1 MNPLFDK
8 LWHRG
13 YAETNRKNILS
24 YFKNDQGGRFIDLG
38 CDDGSLTIDAAKK
51 IDTKS
56 VFGLEKNPGSLADC
70 KKKGIQIIMGDLD
83 KGIPIRSESF
93 DIILSNQVIEHV
105 CYTDLLLKEIYRILK
120 PEGYAIISTN
130 NISSWTNIIA
140 LLFGKQPF
148 PNHPSDEI
156 LTGRFLSKDELLPT
170 KSFAHRRIFSFPSLS
185 GLLKYHHFEIIEKS
199 GSCFYP
205 FWGFIE
211 KFFSSILPIYSA
223 YIIIKIKKIISTT

>member
-8 LWHRG
+8 LWLRG
-13 YAETNRKNILS
+13 YSENNRNNILS
-24 YFKNDQGGRFIDLG
+24 LLKEDKISRFIDLG
-38 CDDGSLTIDAAKK
+38 CDDGSLTIDAANK

-56 VFGLEKNPGSLADC
+56 VFGLEKNPGSFTDC
-70 KKKGIQIIMGDLD
+70 RKKGIRVIIGDLD
-83 KGIPIRSESF
+83 KGIPIKSNSF

-105 CYTDLLLKEIYRILK
+105 CDTDLLLREINRILK
-120 PEGYAIISTN
+120 PNGYAIISTN

-148 PNHPSDEI
+148 PNHISDEI
-156 LTGRFLSKDELLPT
+156 LTGRFLSNDELLPAA
-170 KSFAHRRIFSFPSLS
+170 SFSHRRIFSFPALS
-185 GLLKYHHFEIIEKS
+185 GLLKYHNFEITEKK

-205 FWGFIE
+205 FWGLIE

-223 YIIIKIKKIISTT
+223 YIILKIKKPS

>member
-8 LWHRG
+8 LWLRG

-24 YFKNDQGGRFIDLG
+24 FIKKDQESRFIDLG
-38 CDDGSLTIDAAKK
+38 CDDGSLTIDVANR
-51 IDTKS
+51 IDTNS
-56 VFGLEKNPGSLADC
+56 VFGLEKNPERLTGCRA
-70 KKKGIQIIMGDLD
+70 KGIRVIMGDLD
-83 KGIPIRSESF
+83 KGIPIKSNSF

-105 CYTDLLLKEIYRILK
+105 CNTDLLLREINRILK
-120 PEGYAIISTN
+120 PDGYVIISTN

-156 LTGRFLSKDELLPT
+156 LTGRFLSKDEKLPVA
-170 KSFAHRRIFSFPSLS
+170 SFAHRRIFSFPALASI
-185 GLLKYHHFEIIEKS
+185 LKYHHFEIIEKK

-205 FWGFIE
+205 FWGFLE
-211 KFFSSILPIYSA
+211 KFFSSIFPIYSA
-223 YIIIKIKKIISTT
+223 YIIMKAKKSS